1 MKDKQILLTMVA
13 FFLLALVLLL
23 FFRDTVVNIFV
34 IPLLYLFWLGDLIL
48 KSIDQRYLWWFLLG
62 VMVIIALRGL
72 LQQQRQNDTSS
83 RVSYRQ
89 RQTQRVSF
97 WSAQL
102 RRISSGTYPE
112 EYSKYELRKL
122 ILFVLGYSVNLSPGE
137 IEQRLKKG
145 EFELPL
151 EVQPGFQFNQKDSTQ
166 AKNTFL
172 SRILQR
178 IRLFSFRKS
187 PANSD
192 KVSQEIEETIQYLEK
207 QLEIHREQ

>member
-1 MKDKQILLTMVA
+1 MKDKKVLLTIALV
-13 FFLLALVLLL
+13 FLLALILLL

-34 IPLLYLFWLGDLIL
+34 IPLLHLFWLGDLIL

-62 VMVIIALRGL
+62 VMVIIVLRGL
-72 LQQQRQNDTSS
+72 LQQQRRNDTSS
-83 RVSYRQ
+83 RVIYRQ

-102 RRISSGTYPE
+102 RRMSSGTYPD

-122 ILFVLGYSVNLSPGE
+122 ILSVMGYRVNLSPGE
-137 IEQRLKKG
+137 IEQRLKNG
-145 EFELPL
+145 EFELPPEIL
-151 EVQPGFQFNQKDSTQ
+151 PGFQSNQKNSTQ

-178 IRLFSFRKS
+178 IKLIFSRKS
-187 PANSD
+187 PANAV
-192 KVSQEIEETIQYLEK
+192 KVSQDIEETIQYLEK
-207 QLEIHREQ
+207 QLEINREQ

>member
-1 MKDKQILLTMVA
+1 MKDKKVLLTIAAV
-13 FFLLALVLLL
+13 FLLALVLLL

-48 KSIDQRYLWWFLLG
+48 TSIDQRYLWWFLLG
-62 VMVIIALRGL
+62 VMVIIVLRGL
-72 LQQQRQNDTSS
+72 LQQQRRNVASP
-83 RVSYRQ
+83 RVVYRQ

-102 RRISSGTYPE
+102 RRMSSGTYPD

-122 ILFVLGYSVNLSPGE
+122 ILSVLGYSVNISPGE

-151 EVQPGFQFNQKDSTQ
+151 EILPGFQPNQKNSTQ
-166 AKNTFL
+166 AKYTFL

-178 IRLFSFRKS
+178 IRLISSRNS
-187 PANSD
+187 PAKAV

-207 QLEIHREQ
+207 QLEINREQ